1 MKIKDYTVEKIE
13 KQLNVVRDLL
23 INNEINQNQAAE
35 LISKIENIGL
45 VTNMDPD
52 DIAYGI
58 VMESRG

>member
-1 MKIKDYTVEKIE
+1 MKIKDYAVEKIE

-45 VTNMDPD
+45 ITNMDPD